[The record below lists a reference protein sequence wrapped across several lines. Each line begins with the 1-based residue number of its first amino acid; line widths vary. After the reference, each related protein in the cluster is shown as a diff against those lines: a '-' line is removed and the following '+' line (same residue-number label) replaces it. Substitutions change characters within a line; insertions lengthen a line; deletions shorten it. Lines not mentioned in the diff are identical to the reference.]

1 MLNQSSKEP
10 GGSRC
15 LVLGTFDLVH
25 DEHLY
30 FLNQAARLGDV
41 FVGLGTDTYQQG
53 YKRSPVLTFEERKRV
68 LVQLPQVAGI
78 VAREEVSIV
87 PLLDEVQPDYL
98 VAGVDWVDGPFL
110 ELSGI
115 SKETLADRR
124 VNLVY
129 VCSPR
134 RISTTQIIE
143 RIRT

>member
-1 MLNQSSKEP
+1 MFV
-10 GGSRC
+10 

-41 FVGLGTDTYQQG
+41 VVGLGTDTYQRG
-53 YKRSPVLTFEERKRV
+53 YKRQPILSFEERKRV
-68 LVQLPQVAGI
+68 LKQLPQVAEV

-87 PLLDEVQPDYL
+87 PLIDEWSPSYL
-98 VAGVDWVDGPFL
+98 VAGVDWVDKPFL

-115 SKETLADRR
+115 DAGFLADRR
-124 VNLVY
+124 IDLVY

-134 RISTTQIIE
+134 RISTTEILD
-143 RIRT
+143 RITRMG